1 MRMTDLD
8 FILGEKKLIEF
19 EITSLKGETVVVAS
33 AEWSLTKQGEDVDR
47 GECTVDGKTL
57 EILLEPGEIGTYE
70 LTITYKIAP
79 EVRKARCI
87 VNVC

>member
-33 AEWSLTKQGEDVDR
+33 AEWSLTKQGGEVDR
-47 GECTVDGKTL
+47 G
-57 EILLEPGEIGTYE
+57 
-70 LTITYKIAP
+70 
-79 EVRKARCI
+79 
-87 VNVC
+87 

>member
-33 AEWSLTKQGEDVDR
+33 AEWSLTKQGEEVDH

>member
-33 AEWSLTKQGEDVDR
+33 AEWSLTKQGEEVDR
-47 GECTVDGKTL
+47 GRTL
-57 EILLEPGEIGTYE
+57 EILLEPDEIGTYE